1 MTMTNKE
8 KITVLVA
15 EGCPAC
21 AEVKKQFGNNKKY
34 ELLDVTTND
43 KALALARKL
52 GVKGVPTF
60 LHNDKKS
67 GKICVLDDKGKV
79 EKCVK
84 DNHQHT
90 KK

>member
-1 MTMTNKE
+1 MGKND
-8 KITVLVA
+8 KIVVLVA

-21 AEVKKQFGNNKKY
+21 AELKEQIGNDEKY

-43 KALALARKL
+43 EALTLARKL

-60 LHNDKKS
+60 LYSNRKS
-67 GKICVLDDKGKV
+67 GEICLLDDNGKV
-79 EKCVK
+79 KKCIK
-84 DNHQHT
+84 DKHQHT